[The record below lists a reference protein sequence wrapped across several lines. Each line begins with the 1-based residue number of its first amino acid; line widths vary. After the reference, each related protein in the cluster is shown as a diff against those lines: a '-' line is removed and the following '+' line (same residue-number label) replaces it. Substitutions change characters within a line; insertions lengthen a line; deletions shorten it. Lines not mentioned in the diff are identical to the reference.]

1 MINSAS
7 GLNKPALVQQERQ
20 HISVFKKLSE
30 SCKENMDVRELQYMG
45 TTTVARD
52 VAFMTEVFDGP
63 GALMLVLGDTGGMV
77 R

>member
-1 MINSAS
+1 MIHSAS

-30 SCKENMDVRELQYMG
+30 SCKENMDVRELQFMG

-52 VAFMTEVFDGP
+52 VAFMTEVFDGT
-63 GALMLVLGDTGGMV
+63 GTLMSVLTYTWRMV